1 MAMAGMGA
9 CHYTRMRRMGEQR
22 NTPVVAGN
30 VVRAQTR
37 GARHERG
44 IAARAARRVQWWRW
58 AGLLLGWQVVAW
70 FWAVVITAMMGF
82 GWVTLG
88 FFYAVASVFSF
99 PLLTHVLARPDWLL
113 ERQVRAGADVALA
126 VGHLPPRLARLAE
139 ETRILRLA
147 IETTAPD
154 DPVVENLG
162 WAWISM
168 VRALGPAEAEVAQRL
183 GVSEHEVIAVLLDD
197 ALAPDEAQGPGRVA
211 LRPARDE
218 PAHGRRME
226 LLAEHLEAFEVALLR
241 HDPDPYRGS

>member
-1 MAMAGMGA
+1 MEE
-9 CHYTRMRRMGEQR
+9 RR
-22 NTPVVAGN
+22 NTAVVAGN

-37 GARHERG
+37 VARKERG
-44 IAARAARRVQWWRW
+44 VAADAARRVQRWRW
-58 AGLLLGWQVVAW
+58 AGLLLLWQVVSW

-82 GWVTLG
+82 GWTTLG
-88 FFYAVASVFSF
+88 FFYAVASVFCF

-126 VGHLPPRLARLAE
+126 VGHLPPQLARLAE
-139 ETRILRLA
+139 ETRILRIA

-154 DPVVENLG
+154 DPEVEDLG

-168 VRALGPAEAEVAQRL
+168 VRALGPAEAEAARRL
-183 GVSEHEVIAVLLDD
+183 GVSLDEIVTVLLDD
-197 ALAPDEAQGPGRVA
+197 ALAPEEAQGPGRAA
-211 LRPARDE
+211 LRPAPDE
-218 PAHGRRME
+218 AAHRRRME